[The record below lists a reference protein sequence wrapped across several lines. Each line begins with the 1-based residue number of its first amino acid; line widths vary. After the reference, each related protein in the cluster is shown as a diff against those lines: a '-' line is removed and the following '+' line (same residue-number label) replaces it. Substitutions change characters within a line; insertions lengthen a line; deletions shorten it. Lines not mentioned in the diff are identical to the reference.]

1 MKKINV
7 EIRLYTYDEL
17 CENSKTKAI
26 TERDIFLK
34 SLEIELSKDDVIKNI
49 KNSNG
54 LYFEN
59 GILAASEDYFDINKE
74 SFKLFFIGESFIIE

>member
-17 CENSKTKAI
+17 CENSKAKAI

-34 SLEIELSKDDVIKNI
+34 TLDIELSKDKVIENI

-59 GILAASEDYFDINKE
+59 GILAASEDYLDTNKE
-74 SFKLFFIGESFIIE
+74 LFKLFFIGESFIIE